1 MNLQQ
6 AKAIVALTARL
17 VLDKYDVVEG
27 QILAYRRR
35 ASAVIA
41 KRVEGVKDRLY
52 SFLERSRRATRGRQ
66 VWAVSL
72 GGCMRI

>member
-17 VLDKYDVVEG
+17 VLDKHDAVEG

-35 ASAVIA
+35 AAEVIA
-41 KRVEGVKDRLY
+41 QRAEGIKYRLY
-52 SFLERSRRATRGRQ
+52 SCLERSRRATRGRQ
-66 VWAVSL
+66 VWTVSL
-72 GGCMRI
+72 GGWMRI